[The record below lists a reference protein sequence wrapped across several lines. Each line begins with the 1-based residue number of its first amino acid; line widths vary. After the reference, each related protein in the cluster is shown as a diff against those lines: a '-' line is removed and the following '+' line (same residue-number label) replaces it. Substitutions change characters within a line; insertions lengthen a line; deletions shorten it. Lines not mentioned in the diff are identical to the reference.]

1 MTNSVIDFYKKRVGY
16 NGIKNMKDGFMNN
29 LKIDF
34 EKSLLNDPS
43 SINTIRYYPEN
54 KYNNLDME
62 KEIRVIISDI
72 SKNDQKS
79 FDEKMLLSRKEDKID
94 YGTYI
99 KFDDFYWIVNF
110 KEHQTHNAYNK
121 HVIRRCNKVI
131 KLTTKEGIYEFPVN
145 VRNLTQY
152 SDGMQDI
159 VYTSISDNKVS
170 LLYAVN
176 DITKK
181 IKLGDRFIISGNAYR
196 VTFIEDYQ
204 FNTSYEGNI
213 GLGSM
218 ICVYD
223 PIKNTDDVKEG
234 TTNDKD
240 TAVYEIEGSSQLIP
254 GGTFS
259 YVCKNSLSGS
269 WEIEYLGK
277 YKDFLELKEDK
288 NKIKLKVKNEF
299 SLIGE
304 SVKIIRKDN
313 EGKIIHQRVLTVDV
327 F

>member
-1 MTNSVIDFYKKRVGY
+1 MTNSVIDFYKRRVGC
-16 NGIKNMKDGFMNN
+16 NGIKNMRDGFMND
-29 LKIDF
+29 LKMDF

-43 SINTIRYYPEN
+43 AIDTIRYYPEN
-54 KYNNLDME
+54 KYNDLDIE

-72 SKNDQKS
+72 SKNDQKA
-79 FDEKMLLSRKEDKID
+79 FDEKMLLSKKEDKIE
-94 YGTYI
+94 YGNYI

-110 KEHQTHNAYNK
+110 KEHQTHNVYNK
-121 HVIRRCNKVI
+121 HVIRRCNKII

-145 VRNLTQY
+145 ARNLTQY

-159 VYTSISDNKVS
+159 TYTSISDNKLS
-170 LLYAVN
+170 LMYAIN
-176 DITKK
+176 DVTKN
-181 IKLGDRFIISGNAYR
+181 IKLGDRFIVSGNAYR
-196 VTFIEDYQ
+196 VTFVEDYQ
-204 FNTSYEGNI
+204 YSASYEGNV

-223 PIKNTDDVKEG
+223 PIKNTDDIKNE

-240 TAVYEIEGSSQLIP
+240 MTMYKIEGSSQLIP

-259 YVCKNSLSGS
+259 YVCKNSLDGR

-277 YKDFLELKEDK
+277 YKDFLELKEDGS
-288 NKIKLKVKNEF
+288 KIKLKVKNDF

-313 EGKIIHQRVLTVDV
+313 EGKIIHQRILTVDV